1 MQYYFWLHCYV
12 TVNIIRY
19 SGYHRVEP
27 PLQLLYFGKNL
38 ILVLPSFLPS
48 FLCYV
53 YCCCMDYC
61 FSPKYFI
68 YFCCC
73 LHLKIACRQHVSSI
87 VPPSF
92 LPSFLIIRRYAV
104 LFLIT
109 LLCDSKYYTVQWVSV
124 VVWIIASVLSI
135 LFTFVAVF
143 ISKSLAANTSPPFSF
158 FPSFL
163 PATLFLLIRRRLD
176 IFDYI
181 AMWQYCKYYTVGIIE
196 LNPYKS
202 STLWSP

>member
-27 PLQLLYFGKNL
+27 LQNSYTLAK
-38 ILVLPSFLPS
+38 ILHLSFLPS

-87 VPPSF
+87 VPPFF
-92 LPSFLIIRRYAV
+92 LPSFLIIRYAV
-104 LFLIT
+104 LFL
-109 LLCDSKYYTVQWVSV
+109 
-124 VVWIIASVLSI
+124 
-135 LFTFVAVF
+135 
-143 ISKSLAANTSPPFSF
+143 
-158 FPSFL
+158 PSFL
-163 PATLFLLIRRRLD
+163 PATLFLFIRRRLD